1 MSAVFFAQLKEL
13 TVRVTKLEEQNALM
27 SRQLD
32 NLSSRAP
39 LKPVLTVPKKT
50 A

>member
-27 SRQLD
+27 RQQLD
-32 NLSSRAP
+32 TLAVA
-39 LKPVLTVPKKT
+39 KPVLTMPKKT